1 MKKRSYI
8 CLVAALAAVMMFAG
22 CKDKKQESSGNTE
35 NADTNESA
43 EASDDVLDFKVE
55 DYVKLGEYKGLE
67 VTYPSVLE
75 VTDEDVEEQIQYNL
89 EENVAYN
96 DVKDRGAQEGDIV
109 NMDFNG
115 TVDGKEFEGGSAS
128 DYEVELGA
136 GEFLEEFESNLTGK
150 KAGETV
156 TFPLTF
162 PEDYDEELGGKEA
175 EFTVT
180 INSVSEAVVPEYNE
194 EFVKSVSEF
203 ETIADYEASVRE
215 QLEQDAKD
223 SSVMEAQENALKL
236 AMENATI
243 EGYPQKL
250 YDFFY
255 EDTVSGYKNYAEF
268 MGMDYEEFLES
279 YMSEEEINS
288 IVDEQVNEYLF
299 VRAILEKEG
308 KLISDSEYKEL
319 AEKMAKE
326 NDYETLEEYEEDYG
340 VIYVKTQ
347 IARERVVEIL
357 YDAAKLNE
365 IPYDEYQAQV
375 ESEWEDEGEELEE
388 GDDVED
394 SEGLEVDLGD
404 GEDSEVLENLAE

>member
-1 MKKRSYI
+1 
-8 CLVAALAAVMMFAG
+8 
-22 CKDKKQESSGNTE
+22 
-35 NADTNESA
+35 
-43 EASDDVLDFKVE
+43 
-55 DYVKLGEYKGLE
+55 
-67 VTYPSVLE
+67 
-75 VTDEDVEEQIQYNL
+75 
-89 EENVAYN
+89 
-96 DVKDRGAQEGDIV
+96 
-109 NMDFNG
+109 
-115 TVDGKEFEGGSAS
+115 
-128 DYEVELGA
+128 
-136 GEFLEEFESNLTGK
+136 
-150 KAGETV
+150 
-156 TFPLTF
+156 
-162 PEDYDEELGGKEA
+162 
-175 EFTVT
+175 
-180 INSVSEAVVPEYNE
+180 
-194 EFVKSVSEF
+194 
-203 ETIADYEASVRE
+203 
-215 QLEQDAKD
+215 
-223 SSVMEAQENALKL
+223 
-236 AMENATI
+236 
-243 EGYPQKL
+243 
-250 YDFFY
+250 
-255 EDTVSGYKNYAEF
+255 
-268 MGMDYEEFLES
+268 MDYEEFLES